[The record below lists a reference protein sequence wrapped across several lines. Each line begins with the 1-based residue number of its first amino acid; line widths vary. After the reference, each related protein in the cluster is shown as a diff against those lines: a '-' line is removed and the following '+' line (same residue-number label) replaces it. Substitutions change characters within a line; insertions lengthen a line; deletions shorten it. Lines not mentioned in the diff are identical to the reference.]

1 MNVKYDKQTA
11 VGYATNYNKLKC
23 LEAISSVPGVDLTR
37 GVCSS
42 LSLHLFIP
50 SPFQF
55 LFLPFISLIY
65 TLAQYGNGIIQLF
78 TGSKYFWREEGECLH
93 NVRSKNRKRT
103 ERSEKKGPMCL
114 ALWKGHEEAAK
125 ILARKGADCTEE
137 EKARLGK
144 KYTNFQ
150 QIQKREQAARQG
162 QKKAKRKKQRAR
174 GKWENWQCQGG
185 GRGKG

>member
-65 TLAQYGNGIIQLF
+65 TLAQCGNGIIQLS
-78 TGSKYFWREEGECLH
+78 TGSKYFGEYLH
-93 NVRSKNRKRT
+93 NMAM
-103 ERSEKKGPMCL
+103 E
-114 ALWKGHEEAAK
+114 
-125 ILARKGADCTEE
+125 
-137 EKARLGK
+137 
-144 KYTNFQ
+144 
-150 QIQKREQAARQG
+150 
-162 QKKAKRKKQRAR
+162 
-174 GKWENWQCQGG
+174 
-185 GRGKG
+185 